1 MVVRKFGDFK
11 YGFSENNIEKLKMA
25 GITPSDVQGIIKAGR
40 SRGISDEGIWQAINN
55 QYKSFAEKYNAEQQ
69 ANKEKLER
77 GADYLAGETLPV
89 IGTWVDE
96 LGAIKHS
103 AISDK
108 TYKEAHKEIEEAR
121 EYAREQFKEKA
132 KQGNWLTRN
141 VLRYSPEAANVIN
154 NALLAIPTG
163 GATLMPGV
171 SGLQGAIEGAGM
183 GDDIGERTAN
193 AVFGG
198 TISYALPAMF
208 NKFLPTKGVQ
218 QQTINQLASQTDDMS
233 KAVFAKALK
242 YGTTPEEVIS
252 KTIPKGMRPDLW
264 SNIRRNSVGED
275 VFRGALQ
282 KSASRVV
289 SQPYEEYVEGALK
302 KVVKP
307 DLAKKLGETIQK
319 ARLDELGDD
328 IVGVYDPR
336 QIVMDAVNKVMKK
349 APVAQKELVGQT
361 MSDAIARRG
370 VAKKLTTATVKKPIS
385 TASGSIMS
393 ILRRANA
400 PLRNLSNL
408 GTMRTMTTN
417 TLLPEWL
424 RGGLDAAIEAQQFG
438 SLK

>member
-1 MVVRKFGDFK
+1 MTVRKFGDFK
-11 YGFSENNIEKLKMA
+11 YGFSKNNIEKLKMA
-25 GITPSDVQGIIKAGR
+25 GITPSDVQGIIRAGR
-40 SRGISDEGIWQAINN
+40 SRGISDEGIWQAIND

-69 ANKEKLER
+69 ANKGKYNKGAAFYALEQI
-77 GADYLAGETLPV
+77 PV
-89 IGTWVDE
+89 IGTWTDE
-96 LGAIKHS
+96 AAARIAAIG
-103 AISDK
+103 DK
-108 TYKEAHKEIEEAR
+108 SYEEAHKEIEEAR
-121 EYAREQFKEKA
+121 DYTKKQFKENA
-132 KQGNWLTRN
+132 EQGNWLTRN
-141 VLRYSPEAANVIN
+141 VLRYTPEAANILN
-154 NALLAIPTG
+154 NALLATATG

-193 AVFGG
+193 AIFSGG
-198 TISYALPAMF
+198 ISYAIPAAF

-264 SNIRRNSVGED
+264 SNIRRNAVGED

-319 ARLDELGDD
+319 AKLDELGDD
-328 IVGVYDPR
+328 IIGVYDPR

-349 APVAQKELVGQT
+349 APTVQKELVGQT
-361 MSDAIARRG
+361 MADAIARRG

>member
-1 MVVRKFGDFK
+1 MEVRKFGDFK

-25 GITPSDVQGIIKAGR
+25 GITPSDVQGIIRAGR

-69 ANKEKLER
+69 ANKEKYNKGAAFYTLEQI
-77 GADYLAGETLPV
+77 PV
-89 IGTWVDE
+89 VGTWTDE
-96 LGAIKHS
+96 AAARIAAIG
-103 AISDK
+103 DK
-108 TYKEAHKEIEEAR
+108 SYEEAHKEIEEAR
-121 EYAREQFKEKA
+121 DYTKKQFKENA
-132 KQGNWLTRN
+132 EQGNWLTRN
-141 VLRYSPEAANVIN
+141 VLRYTPEASNIIN
-154 NALLAIPTG
+154 NALLATATG

-171 SGLQGAIEGAGM
+171 SGLQGALEGAGM
-183 GDDIGERTAN
+183 GNDIGKRTAN
-193 AVFGG
+193 AIFSGG
-198 TISYALPAMF
+198 ISYAIPAAF

-264 SNIRRNSVGED
+264 SNIRRNAVGED

-349 APVAQKELVGQT
+349 APAAQKELVGQT
-361 MSDAIARRG
+361 MSDAVARRG
-370 VAKKLTTATVKKPIS
+370 VAKKLTAATVKKPIS

-438 SLK
+438 TLK

>member
-1 MVVRKFGDFK
+1 MEVRKFGDFK

-69 ANKEKLER
+69 ANKDKYSKGAAFYALEQI
-77 GADYLAGETLPV
+77 PV
-89 IGTWVDE
+89 IGTWTDE
-96 LGAIKHS
+96 AAARIAAIG
-103 AISDK
+103 DK
-108 TYKEAHKEIEEAR
+108 SYEEAHKEIEEAR
-121 EYAREQFKEKA
+121 DYTEKQFKENA
-132 KQGNWLTRN
+132 EQGNWLTRN
-141 VLRYSPEAANVIN
+141 VLRYTPEASNIIN
-154 NALLAIPTG
+154 NALLATATG

-171 SGLQGAIEGAGM
+171 SGLQGALEGAGM
-183 GDDIGERTAN
+183 GNDIGERTAN
-193 AVFGG
+193 AIFSGG
-198 TISYALPAMF
+198 ISYAIPAAF

-264 SNIRRNSVGED
+264 SNIRRNAVGED

-289 SQPYEEYVEGALK
+289 SQPYEEYIEGALK

-349 APVAQKELVGQT
+349 APAAQQELVGQT
-361 MSDAIARRG
+361 MSNAIARRG

>member
-1 MVVRKFGDFK
+1 MEVRKFGDFK

-69 ANKEKLER
+69 ENKEKYNKGAAFYALEQI
-77 GADYLAGETLPV
+77 PV
-89 IGTWVDE
+89 IGTWTDE
-96 LGAIKHS
+96 AAARIAAIG
-103 AISDK
+103 DK
-108 TYKEAHKEIEEAR
+108 SYEEAHKEIEEAR
-121 EYAREQFKEKA
+121 DYTKKQFKENA
-132 KQGNWLTRN
+132 EQGNWLARN
-141 VLRYSPEAANVIN
+141 VLRYAPEAANIAN
-154 NALLAIPTG
+154 NALLATATG

-171 SGLQGAIEGAGM
+171 SGLQGALEGAGM
-183 GDDIGERTAN
+183 GNDVGERTAN
-193 AVFGG
+193 AIFSGG
-198 TISYALPAMF
+198 ISYAIPAAF

-264 SNIRRNSVGED
+264 SNIRRNAVGED

>member
-1 MVVRKFGDFK
+1 MEVRKFGDFK

-40 SRGISDEGIWQAINN
+40 SRGVSDEGIWQAINN

-69 ANKEKLER
+69 ANKDKYNKGAAFYALEQI
-77 GADYLAGETLPV
+77 PV
-89 IGTWVDE
+89 IGTWTDE
-96 LGAIKHS
+96 AAARIAAIG
-103 AISDK
+103 DK
-108 TYKEAHKEIEEAR
+108 SYEEAHKEIEEAR
-121 EYAREQFKEKA
+121 DYTKKQFKENA
-132 KQGNWLTRN
+132 EQGNWLTRN
-141 VLRYSPEAANVIN
+141 VLRYTPEAANIAN
-154 NALLAIPTG
+154 NALLATATG

-171 SGLQGAIEGAGM
+171 SGLQGALEGAGM
-183 GDDIGERTAN
+183 GNDVGERTAN
-193 AVFGG
+193 AIFSGG
-198 TISYALPAMF
+198 ISYAIPAAF

-264 SNIRRNSVGED
+264 SNIRRNAVGED

-349 APVAQKELVGQT
+349 APTAQKELVGQT

>member
-1 MVVRKFGDFK
+1 MEVRKFGDFK
-11 YGFSENNIEKLKMA
+11 YGFSKNNIEKLKMA

-69 ANKEKLER
+69 ANKDKYSKGAAFYALEQI
-77 GADYLAGETLPV
+77 PV
-89 IGTWVDE
+89 IGTWTDE
-96 LGAIKHS
+96 AAARIAAIG
-103 AISDK
+103 DK
-108 TYKEAHKEIEEAR
+108 SYEEAHKEIEEAR
-121 EYAREQFKEKA
+121 DYTEKQFKENA
-132 KQGNWLTRN
+132 EQGNWLTRN
-141 VLRYSPEAANVIN
+141 VLRYTPEASNIIN
-154 NALLAIPTG
+154 NALLATATG

-171 SGLQGAIEGAGM
+171 SGLQGALEGAGM
-183 GDDIGERTAN
+183 GNDVGERTAN
-193 AVFGG
+193 AIFSGG
-198 TISYALPAMF
+198 ISYAIPAAF

-233 KAVFAKALK
+233 KAIFAKALK

-264 SNIRRNSVGED
+264 SNIRRNAVGED

-361 MSDAIARRG
+361 MSEAIARRG

-393 ILRRANA
+393 ILRRANT